1 MTALTASALTAPGL
15 TASAPTRSVRPVL
28 GSVSIGSR
36 ALERT
41 ATAIVHELLE
51 VAVSDVRISLGDDAG
66 GLAVSVETPITIE
79 PLGSGSSGTPVLE
92 RLHEAR
98 SALVER
104 MGALTGRRVSRVDI
118 RVTGSRIRST
128 KRTLR

>member
-1 MTALTASALTAPGL
+1 MTALTAPV
-15 TASAPTRSVRPVL
+15 RSVRPVV
-28 GSVSIGSR
+28 GSVSIGTR

-51 VAVSDVRISLGDDAG
+51 AAVSDIRVSLGDDAG
-66 GLAVSVETPITIE
+66 GLAITVETPITIE
-79 PLGSGSSGTPVLE
+79 PLGSGSGSAELPVLE
-92 RLHEAR
+92 RVHAAR

-104 MGALTGRRVSRVDI
+104 MAELTGRRVGRVDI
-118 RVTGSRIRST
+118 RITGSRIRTT